1 MACEQAKKEL
11 AEAKDAWLDVGK
23 RLLNEVSPY
32 QGRVTMTLGDEA
44 HRRLKD
50 SVEEWGE
57 AFWRFHRSLLA
68 FFEAQRAHR

>member
-11 AEAKDAWLDVGK
+11 AEAKDEWLDVEK

-32 QGRVTMTLGDEA
+32 LGRETMTLGDEV

-57 AFWRFHRSLLA
+57 AFWRFDKALRA
-68 FFEAQRAHR
+68 FFEARRAHR

>member
-1 MACEQAKKEL
+1 MACEQATKEL
-11 AEAKDAWLDVGK
+11 AEAKDAWLDVEK

-32 QGRVTMTLGDEA
+32 LGRVTMTLGDEA

-50 SVEEWGE
+50 SAEEWGE
-57 AFWRFHRSLLA
+57 AFWRFHKALLA